1 MNLQAKLARFERF
14 GTDWRRLLVRGATM
28 FSIGAVLGL
37 ASLSNPDATL
47 MYAAGYSWLPAAA
60 LVVLAVG
67 LLECLDAA
75 FAREQRDFFLHL
87 QNGVLD
93 VIVGGMIA
101 FSVDADPARLALL
114 IAAFL
119 MVKGVVRMTLARAMQ
134 LPHKT
139 STMLGA
145 GVSFLLGFLI
155 WREWRS
161 PAAWA
166 LAASLSAEISLRGW
180 ALMMFA
186 FWLKTQKAQQ
196 SAG

>member
-1 MNLQAKLARFERF
+1 MKFQSKLARFERF
-14 GTDWRRLLVRGATM
+14 GTDWRRLLARGAIM
-28 FSIGAVLGL
+28 LSVGALLGL
-37 ASLSNPDATL
+37 ASLANPDATL
-47 MYAAGYSWLPAAA
+47 LYAAGHSWLPAAA

-101 FSVDADPARLALL
+101 FSVDADPARLVLL

-119 MVKGVVRMTLARAMQ
+119 MIKGVLRMTLARATQ

-166 LAASLSAEISLRGW
+166 LAASLSAEIGLRGW

-186 FWLKTQKAQQ
+186 FWVKSQKGRE